1 MTTDD
6 VLEEFRGAG
15 ALREGH
21 FVLASGRH
29 SPIFLQKN
37 LVFQY
42 ADRTERLCR
51 ALADQIVAQFG
62 KPDVIVAPALFDR
75 DLDHA
80 AQVIMFGAGRVHR

>member
-42 ADRTERLCR
+42 AERTERLMGDLQKLNDLIVQYPTR
-51 ALADQIVAQFG
+51 DALPKLEQDDN
-62 KPDVIVAPALFDR
+62 PDSN
-75 DLDHA
+75 A
-80 AQVIMFGAGRVHR
+80 A